1 MIKVKNKEEAW
12 QEANRLF
19 PTDYEQDTQAT
30 LNAGYPIYY
39 SAAEGNTSWIS
50 DLGDRLELNIVTKK
64 KDVESISIW
73 IIPEPDITVEVKWS
87 SSDIRDMCIN
97 NNWYT
102 AGDIRAYSKM
112 LKYVEKSE
120 PTKLNIYNVAKDIL
134 EHSDDPELYVEA
146 IMFEIGNKV
155 VKTFYEVQSLLN
167 ALYPFTLPT
176 PFFRFNHPP
185 ERNRFN
191 VLHRKSLQLCCQSQ
205 T

>member
-1 MIKVKNKEEAW
+1 VDGKSTQEQFDNIPQDERTGAMIKVKNKEEAW

-19 PTDYEQDTQAT
+19 PTDYEQDAQAT

-64 KDVESISIW
+64 KGVESISIW

-112 LKYVEKSE
+112 LEYVEKSE

-155 VKTFYEVQSLLN
+155 VKTFYEV
-167 ALYPFTLPT
+167 
-176 PFFRFNHPP
+176 H
-185 ERNRFN
+185 
-191 VLHRKSLQLCCQSQ
+191 
-205 T
+205 